1 VSAHASRL
9 LRLVFS
15 AGNDIEEWQLGDPEQ
30 AAAKGYPR
38 RLAAGALDARGIL
51 FADVTVD
58 AACGRI
64 VCFEVNG
71 PNAVGSDALT
81 GESSSR
87 AANEAS
93 QAVQRARELG
103 LVRPEGRLARP
114 VVTVHAHQHWKA
126 FRTGGEFYPRVALF
140 AERLEAELPGNQV
153 RVRGPGEA
161 LGEEAI
167 SVLAGDVPT
176 MAAGLD
182 VDRAS
187 GRCEVQ
193 GRPAIFLGNPNL
205 VPELI
210 RIRKLSPDALLGR
223 GLDLRPFHAGRLLPT
238 FHDKALQQR
247 LFAGTGIEPLRC
259 FEARSE
265 AEALVGARDLLRLG
279 PVVLKP
285 NATSG
290 GAGVQV
296 VVPSM
301 SDAEIR
307 ERIAALIAEC
317 RAKYGENADATLW
330 PIRGFEFVRSTGY
343 PMADGEHLWDL
354 RIALLFEPGLAQVY
368 PVSLR
373 VTPRAFDASGFHR
386 DRDQWVSNVSGR
398 DGHWLL
404 SGMDD
409 KVLLAVGLPPA
420 RLEGLLEACLQWTQR
435 AWDGAG
441 RDASGLGSCYED
453 ECERSDPG
461 FYPAG
466 KFRVAQ
472 PAAWKRVETRHPVL
486 PIIEDRWSP
495 RSFADRPVVPEALRS
510 LFEAARLAPSAHN
523 TQPARFLLGR
533 RGVGD
538 SYARLFD
545 CLSEGNRE
553 WAHSAPVLV
562 LAATLRE
569 RFSPVASALV
579 PYPHGTHDL
588 GLAVMSLLLQAQA
601 LGLHAHPMAGFDP
614 ELARASFSIPP
625 LFEPMVVIAVGYLGS
640 PDSLPDA
647 LRVRE
652 LAPRARR
659 PLEELVFEGDW
670 GLTSP
675 VFVPPA

>member
-1 VSAHASRL
+1 MSAHASRL
-9 LRLVFS
+9 LRVVFS
-15 AGNDIEEWQLGDPEQ
+15 ALNDIEEWQLGDPEQ

-38 RLAAGALDARGIL
+38 RHAAGALDDRGIV

-58 AACGRI
+58 AAGGRI
-64 VCFEVNG
+64 VCHEVNG

-81 GESSSR
+81 GESSLR

-93 QAVQRARELG
+93 QALQRARELG
-103 LVRPEGRLARP
+103 LVLQDGRLARP

-126 FRTGGEFYPRVALF
+126 FRTGGEFYPRVGLF
-140 AERLEAELPGNQV
+140 AERLEAELPENEV

-161 LGEEAI
+161 LGAEAV
-167 SVLAGDVPT
+167 SVLAGDVPAV
-176 MAAGLD
+176 AAGLT
-182 VDRAS
+182 VDRTS
-187 GRCEVQ
+187 GRFELQ
-193 GRPAIFLGNPNL
+193 GRPVIFLGNPNL

-210 RIRKLSPDALLGR
+210 RTRKLTPEALLGR
-223 GLDLRPFHAGRLLPT
+223 GLDLRAFHAWRLVPT

-247 LFAGTGIEPLRC
+247 LFEGTGIEPLRH

-265 AEALVGARDLLRLG
+265 QEALHATRELLRIG

-290 GAGVQV
+290 GIGVQV
-296 VVPSM
+296 VVPAM
-301 SDAEIR
+301 PDAEIR
-307 ERIAALIAEC
+307 GRIAALVADC
-317 RAKYGENADATLW
+317 RAKYGENAEATLL

-343 PMADGEHLWDL
+343 PMSDGEHLWDL
-354 RIALLFEPGLAQVY
+354 RIALLFEPGLAQVF

-373 VTPRAFDASGFHR
+373 VAPRAFDANGFHR

-409 KVLLAVGLPPA
+409 KVLLAVGLPPP
-420 RLEGLLEACLQWTQR
+420 RVEGLFRACVDWTQR
-435 AWDGAG
+435 AWDGAA
-441 RDASGLGSCYED
+441 RDSSGLGSAYED
-453 ECERSDPG
+453 ECERSDPD
-461 FYPAG
+461 FYPAE
-466 KFRVAQ
+466 KFQVAEPGRSKRVA
-472 PAAWKRVETRHPVL
+472 TRHPVL
-486 PIIEDRWSP
+486 RILEDRWSP
-495 RSFADRPVVPEALRS
+495 RSFADRPVDPEALRS

-533 RGVGD
+533 KGAGD
-538 SYARLFD
+538 TYSRLFE
-545 CLSEGNRE
+545 CLSEGNQE

-562 LAATLRE
+562 LAATLRQ

-614 ELARASFSIPP
+614 ELARASFAIPA
-625 LFEPMVVIAVGYLGS
+625 LFEPMVVIAVGYLGN

-659 PLEELVFEGDW
+659 PLEELVFEGAW
-670 GLTSP
+670 GRASP
-675 VFVPPA
+675 LLVPPA